1 MLKGLERQLKN
12 RILNRKYRG
21 CSSGVERHVANV
33 NVVSSNLITRFFI
46 YKGLL
51 YRSNCMTE
59 EQQNLA
65 LSNTVSVSDAGTCRK
80 KVAVEIPEETIKK
93 AIDKQYQT
101 LQRDAIVPGFRKG
114 RAPRRLL
121 EKRFGKETSE
131 QIKLKLLADA
141 SEAALKNEKID
152 YLREPDIDFEKIE
165 LPASGPMKF
174 EFDVEVRP
182 EFDLPPLEGI
192 EITKTK
198 TAVTEGQID
207 GEIEQLRKWAGMWV
221 PRDGCIENGDQVIA
235 DVVVKTEDAEQ
246 REKSDNCEIFV
257 RQNGFAGPVL
267 VKDLDKLL
275 VGSKTGDTKEIA
287 VDIPKTYYVEK
298 YRGKKVDVK
307 ITVKDIKWLKPAE
320 LGEELFKRLQVSNKS
335 ELQEKVHAS
344 LQRRLDQ
351 QTKEEMTGQVYKHLL
366 EKTSFDLPLDIVA
379 EQSKVILQR
388 QYINLLRMGLVKE
401 QVEERLEVLKA
412 ASEQQAKE
420 EIKTIFIMNKIA
432 EKLGIETS
440 EEEINGLI
448 AELAI
453 GQGQRPERLRQTMEK
468 DGSLIQLKL
477 QVRDDK
483 CLSKLL
489 ESAKITEVE
498 PKPVSEKKPPKE
510 TKKTDARPAKK
521 TVKEP
526 LEKKTKAAK
535 KSSEKTDKKETKA
548 KTTTKKKT
556 GR

>member
-1 MLKGLERQLKN
+1 
-12 RILNRKYRG
+12 
-21 CSSGVERHVANV
+21 
-33 NVVSSNLITRFFI
+33 
-46 YKGLL
+46 
-51 YRSNCMTE
+51 MTE

-101 LQRDAIVPGFRKG
+101 LQRDAILPGFRKG

-198 TAVTEGQID
+198 TAVTDGQID

-246 REKSDNCEIFV
+246 REKIDNCEIFV

-275 VGSKTGDTKEIA
+275 VGSKTGDTKETA
-287 VDIPKTYYVEK
+287 VDIPKTDHVEK
-298 YRGKKVDVK
+298 YRGKKTQVK
-307 ITVKDIKWLKPAE
+307 ITIKDIKWLKPAE
-320 LGEELFKRLQVSNKS
+320 VGEELFKRLQVSNES
-335 ELQEKVHAS
+335 ELQKKVHAS

-351 QTKEEMTGQVYKHLL
+351 QTKEEMTSQVYKYLL
-366 EKTSFDLPLDIVA
+366 EKTNFDLPLDIVA
-379 EQSKVILQR
+379 EQSSIILKR

-401 QVEERLEVLKA
+401 QVEERLEALKA

-498 PKPVSEKKPPKE
+498 PKPVSEKKPAKG

-526 LEKKTKAAK
+526 LEKKPKAAK

-548 KTTTKKKT
+548 KTTTKKET